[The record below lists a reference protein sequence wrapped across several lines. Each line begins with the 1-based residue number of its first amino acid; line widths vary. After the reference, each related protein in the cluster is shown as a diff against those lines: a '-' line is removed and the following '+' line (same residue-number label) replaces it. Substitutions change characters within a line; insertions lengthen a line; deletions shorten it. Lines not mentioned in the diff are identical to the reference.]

1 MLTVRTFSFPFRLGG
16 TSFPPEAL
24 TDDGAIQASLL
35 PISTTGKNERVMRNG
50 FGCDAFAMVFE
61 NNNALFRRNAER
73 EVRSAIA
80 EWEPRVRVTA
90 VVVEAGDELTEPG
103 RVRITID
110 YTNLLTGRTGTVT
123 VVGVI

>member
-16 TSFPPEAL
+16 TSFPQEAL
-24 TDDGAIQASLL
+24 TDDEAIKASLL
-35 PISTTGKNERVMRNG
+35 QIITTGKNERVMRNG